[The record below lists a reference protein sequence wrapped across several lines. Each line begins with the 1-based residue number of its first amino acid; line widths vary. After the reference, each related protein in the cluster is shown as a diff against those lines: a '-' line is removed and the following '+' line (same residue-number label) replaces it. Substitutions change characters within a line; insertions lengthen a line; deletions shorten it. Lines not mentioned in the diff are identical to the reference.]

1 MSDEQVIKNAS
12 AALDLYIES
21 LKTSRSPAAEI
32 GGIEELRD
40 LFAISGLTS
49 EDYVLYSVSEL
60 IRRVIGWPE
69 QRRGNLDKSRVAT
82 SRRRDHARAG
92 KHARRLNS
100 QRAVRLAR
108 NHFIPVKSFWREL

>member
-21 LKTSRSPAAEI
+21 LKTSMSPAAEI

-69 QRRGNLDKSRVAT
+69 QRRENLDKAALQQAAAAIT
-82 SRRRDHARAG
+82 RA
-92 KHARRLNS
+92 LENM
-100 QRAVRLAR
+100 LAA
-108 NHFIPVKSFWREL
+108 

>member
-1 MSDEQVIKNAS
+1 MGTVKRCLQESAKMSDEQVIKNAS

-21 LKTSRSPAAEI
+21 LKTSMSPAAEV

-40 LFAISGLTS
+40 LFAISGLKS

-69 QRRGNLDKSRVAT
+69 QRRENLNKAALQQAAAT
-82 SRRRDHARAG
+82 ITRA
-92 KHARRLNS
+92 LENM
-100 QRAVRLAR
+100 LAA
-108 NHFIPVKSFWREL
+108 

>member
-1 MSDEQVIKNAS
+1 MSDEQIIKS
-12 AALDLYIES
+12 AIAAVDLYIES
-21 LKTSRSPAAEI
+21 LKTSMSPAAEM

-69 QRRGNLDKSRVAT
+69 QRRENFD
-82 SRRRDHARAG
+82 RAG
-92 KHARRLNS
+92 LQQAAVTIT
-100 QRAVRLAR
+100 RALENMLAT
-108 NHFIPVKSFWREL
+108 